1 MAAPSYSVSATDTT
15 VTFTVVPTGGYTYY
29 RLFLRLS
36 SSTAMIVDGLGFTA
50 TSAFSYTVSGLS
62 PETEYTV
69 NVRYGTSSANYEGY
83 TIGAQTVTTKASG
96 SGDRPSDWGWAT
108 VIASGAPVPTRA
120 GVLAPVTAAEWN
132 AFCDRINEFRVY
144 KGLEP
149 YSFAAVGS
157 GTSMSRAILSQAAAA
172 IASIPTA
179 GTPPTVYNV
188 TSASFWRGLADALNA
203 VASN

>member
-15 VTFTVVPTGGYTYY
+15 VTFTVVPASGYTYY

-83 TIGAQTVTTKASG
+83 TIGAQTVTTKASSGG
-96 SGDRPSDWGWAT
+96 SRPSDWSWAT
-108 VIASGAPVPTRA
+108 IIATGASVPTY
-120 GVLAPVTAAEWN
+120 GNSLAPVSASEWN
-132 AFCDRINEFRVY
+132 AFCDRINEFRAHKNLSAYPFTTV
-144 KGLEP
+144 
-149 YSFAAVGS
+149 SR
-157 GTSMSRAILSQAAAA
+157 GTSVTSAILKQAVTA
-172 IASIPTA
+172 ISAISGH
-179 GTPPTVYNV
+179 GTLPTVYNV
-188 TSASFWRGLADALNA
+188 TSASFWQGLAAALN
-203 VASN
+203 SIT